1 MPATVDA
8 VRTHLGLSPARPV
21 DDDALTAAVAGSN
34 GTVASL
40 RKDLPDPTAPDAVWP
55 AQCDEAAVLYAARLY
70 GRRGSVM
77 GIAAFADAG
86 ARLLSEDPDVALM
99 LQLGP
104 YQDSVVA

>member
-8 VRTHLGLSPARPV
+8 VRSFLGLAPARPV
-21 DDDALTAAVAGSN
+21 DDTALVSAVAGSN
-34 GTVASL
+34 GAVFAL
-40 RKDLPDPTAPDAVWP
+40 RQDLDDPVDDGAMWP
-55 AQCDEAAVLYAARLY
+55 AQVDQAAVQYAARLY

-86 ARLLSEDPDVALM
+86 AKLLAEDPDIALM
-99 LQLGP
+99 LQLGG

>member
-8 VRTHLGLSPARPV
+8 VRTHLGLAPARPV

-34 GTVASL
+34 GTIYAL
-40 RKDLPDPTAPDAVWP
+40 RQDLTDPAEDGATWP
-55 AQCDEAAVLYAARLY
+55 AQCDEAAVIYAARLY